1 MPAPLAATPYVSRY
15 ANPLMIRLA
24 GIGWLADLEH
34 VGRRT
39 GTVRHTPLMA
49 FRDGGRVTLAL
60 TYGPEVQWL
69 KNVRAAGRCRMR
81 LGRQL
86 LELGPPRRLAT
97 AEGVAR
103 MPQPVRWVFARTGFV
118 EDFVEL
124 PVLGERP
131 FRAPAGPG
139 A

>member
-1 MPAPLAATPYVSRY
+1 M
-15 ANPLMIRLA
+15 
-24 GIGWLADLEH
+24 
-34 VGRRT
+34 
-39 GTVRHTPLMA
+39 RHTPLLA
-49 FRDGGRVTLAL
+49 FRDGDRVTLAL
-60 TYGPEVQWL
+60 TYGPDVQWL
-69 KNVRAAGRCRMR
+69 ANIRAAGRCRMR

-86 LELGPPRRLAT
+86 LELGPPRPLGA

-131 FRAPAGPG
+131 FRAPARGCP
-139 A
+139 